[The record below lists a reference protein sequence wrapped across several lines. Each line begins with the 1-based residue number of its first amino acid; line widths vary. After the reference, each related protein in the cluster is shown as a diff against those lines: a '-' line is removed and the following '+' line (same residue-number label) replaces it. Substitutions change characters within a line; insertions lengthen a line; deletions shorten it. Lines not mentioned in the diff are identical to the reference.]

1 MKKPIKFEDLHG
13 YIEAYQKNSNIAVVP
28 YSLVASYFDVTS
40 AGIAAMERSGR
51 LQGVR
56 IGRNPFILLESILQ
70 LERNRENE
78 VLIVEEFLKKLAKA
92 KQRSVFYE
100 PIMEK
105 IGLDWRVP
113 ADRSRIGSILGEIS
127 ERTAEVDKR
136 QKLMLTVL
144 VHRKTAGVTRPGKG
158 FFDLAR
164 DLGHT
169 FNDEDEFV
177 RRHTDKVIEAFG

>member
-1 MKKPIKFEDLHG
+1 
-13 YIEAYQKNSNIAVVP
+13 
-28 YSLVASYFDVTS
+28 
-40 AGIAAMERSGR
+40 
-51 LQGVR
+51 
-56 IGRNPFILLESILQ
+56 
-70 LERNRENE
+70 
-78 VLIVEEFLKKLAKA
+78 
-92 KQRSVFYE
+92 
-100 PIMEK
+100 MEK